1 MKTTP
6 PPTQDNQASAEAA
19 ALLAAARR
27 VASRIVREASPSANY
42 RNDLAWES
50 LLALTAASGEPE
62 WRNFVHGMLPKRGLS
77 PDVPVSYLLE
87 PFGSLTYALFLDSG
101 DRRWLSGFL
110 AETELCRR
118 DMPRSV
124 DGLVM
129 HPRGEQRGGGDA
141 VLLDSM
147 QEYVVR
153 MVRGGVH
160 LGDPSYLREAV
171 EQLRLHRDLLR
182 NPVSGL
188 WSQGRGWLSRGST
201 VLSPGAWSRG
211 HGWVVRGI
219 TSSLAVLPGDCA
231 EAAEMRAIL
240 AQMAEA
246 LLAVQ
251 RPDGLWPTL
260 LHRPHPESPSDTSG
274 TALIATAF
282 SRACREGWLKG
293 APFRESAMRAFR
305 ALPALVDD
313 DGVVLGVSPGPGP
326 LESEEDYLRASFPP
340 GNDHGLFTLIFA
352 AAEALQ
358 EKALS

>member
-1 MKTTP
+1 MNTP
-6 PPTQDNQASAEAA
+6 TPSTNPQ
-19 ALLAAARR
+19 LLVAAARR
-27 VASRIVREASPSANY
+27 VASRIIKEASPAANY

-50 LLALTAASGEPE
+50 LLEFSATSGEPE
-62 WRNFVHGMLPKRGLS
+62 WRNFVHGMLPQRGLR
-77 PDVPVSYLLE
+77 PDSPVSYLLE
-87 PFGSLTYALFLDSG
+87 PFGSLTYALYG
-101 DRRWLSGFL
+101 DTKDPRWLSGFL
-110 AETELCRR
+110 GETKRCRQE
-118 DMPRSV
+118 MPRSS

-147 QEYVVR
+147 QEYVAR
-153 MVRGGVH
+153 MARGGVH
-160 LGDPSYLREAV
+160 FGDPSFIREAA

-182 NPVSGL
+182 NPATGL

-231 EAAEMRAIL
+231 EAVEMRDIL
-240 AQMAEA
+240 AAMADA

-260 LHRPHPESPSDTSG
+260 LHRPHRESPSDTSG
-274 TALIATAF
+274 SALIATAF
-282 SRACREGWLKG
+282 SRASRAGWLKG
-293 APFRESAMRAFR
+293 NAYRESARRAFQ
-305 ALPALVDD
+305 ALPAFVDD
-313 DGVVLGVSPGPGP
+313 EGVVQGVSPGPGP

-340 GNDHGLFTLIFA
+340 GNDHGAFPVIFA
-352 AAEALQ
+352 AAEVLR
-358 EKALS
+358 SNSDTP